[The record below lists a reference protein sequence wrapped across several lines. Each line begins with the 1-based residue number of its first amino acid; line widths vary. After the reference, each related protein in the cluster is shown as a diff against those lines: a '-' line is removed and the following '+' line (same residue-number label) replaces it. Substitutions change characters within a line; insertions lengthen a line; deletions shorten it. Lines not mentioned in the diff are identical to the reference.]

1 MIEIRRSEEQ
11 DRSELYHLWSSVF
24 EEDPAW
30 LERYI
35 ATRWSDEH
43 IILAAVDG
51 KLASALHALEASY
64 VQKGVEQPCSYIVG
78 AATYPEYRRQ
88 GLMGQ
93 LLAETARLYEH
104 PITLFPA
111 VRPFYEANGYATT
124 SSLISYPLGEYSKS
138 ADSKSLGWEE
148 LDTIYRIFNAEYG
161 YLVRDEVAWSF
172 LLDGYGLC
180 SVADGYALIKD
191 GVAIEACALSSGA
204 ARCLV
209 HLLSS
214 RGITTLQTLAG
225 SHFDGLLG
233 TEKSAPIPMGMSTEL
248 SMQGVYIAEQY

>member
-1 MIEIRRSEEQ
+1 MIEVRRSTKE

-35 ATRWSDEH
+35 ITRWSDEN

-64 VQKGVEQPCSYIVG
+64 VQGGVEHPCSYIVG
-78 AATYPEYRRQ
+78 AATYPEYRRR

-93 LLAETARLYEH
+93 LLNETARLYDH

-111 VRPFYEANGYATT
+111 VRPFYEANGYTTT
-124 SSLISYPLGEYSKS
+124 SSLISHPLTEYSRS
-138 ADSKSLGWEE
+138 TDSKSFGWEE
-148 LDTIYRIFNAEYG
+148 LDRIYRVFNEEHG

-172 LLDGYGLC
+172 LLDGYGLYC
-180 SVADGYALIKD
+180 VEDGYALIKD
-191 GVAIEACALSSGA
+191 GVAIEACALTLDA
-204 ARCLV
+204 ARSLV

-214 RGITTLQTLAG
+214 RGIGRVQTLEN
-225 SHFDGLLG
+225 SPFNELLG
-233 TEKSAPIPMGMSTEL
+233 TKKSMPIPMGMSTES
-248 SMQGVYIAEQY
+248 SMRGVYIAEQY